1 MTRVWR
7 PCALVIDAHLVGPED
22 PTEWTGTDIT
32 FEITSKQDGTEVRF
46 SHLGLVPEF
55 RVLRRLFERW
65 GFFVNGSLKRLI
77 TTGEGPAKPPWA

>member
-1 MTRVWR
+1 MTAMTRVWR

-55 RVLRRLFERW
+55 ECFDACSSAR
-65 GFFVNGSLKRLI
+65 GSLS
-77 TTGEGPAKPPWA
+77 TEA